1 MYENASSVCTDHKIT
16 IGAASRV
23 FIPGTANDKLP
34 LVNLPSTTETLP
46 LLAISGPTASGKSA
60 LALEICDALSVRGGI
75 WNGAE
80 IISVD
85 SAQIYRGMDIG
96 TAKPDAAA
104 RERVPHHLL
113 DILDPAQAYSAARFA
128 EDANRLIG
136 EIRGRHNLPILV
148 GGTLL
153 YFRALLEGL
162 SDLPAANAEFRERL
176 ESEAAELGWG
186 ALHARLAQV
195 DPRGAL
201 RLHPNDIQRI
211 QRALEIAHFSGVP
224 MNELS
229 ARTPSKGPSK
239 GLSGPIL
246 RIAVMPPD
254 RAALTL
260 RIEARLRQ
268 MLAAGFVNEV
278 AALRARDDLHLGLP
292 SMRAVG
298 YRQLWFHLDGG
309 CSLNE
314 AVRLAVIATRQYAKR
329 QMTWLR
335 REAEIWRWIDPAEP
349 NAVARVFSLLSESLS

>member
-1 MYENASSVCTDHKIT
+1 MLDCVDGLPAGAVGYSL
-16 IGAASRV
+16 AASQTINCRFV
-23 FIPGTANDKLP
+23 K
-34 LVNLPSTTETLP
+34 LPSTTQTLP

-60 LALEICDALSVRGGI
+60 LALEICDAISDQAVI
-75 WNGAE
+75 CQGAE

-85 SAQIYRGMDIG
+85 SAQVYRGMDIG

-104 RERVPHHLL
+104 RARVPHHLL
-113 DILDPAQAYSAARFA
+113 DILDPAQAYSAARFV
-128 EDANRLIG
+128 EDANKLIV
-136 EIRGRHNLPILV
+136 EIRARNHLPILV

-195 DPRGAL
+195 DPRSAL

-211 QRALEIAHFSGVP
+211 QRALEIAHFSGAP
-224 MNELS
+224 TNQPQT
-229 ARTPSKGPSK
+229 RTCASGLPGPS
-239 GLSGPIL
+239 L

-254 RAALTL
+254 RAALSL

-268 MLAAGFVNEV
+268 MLAAGFVDEV
-278 AALRARDDLHLGLP
+278 AALRARGDLHLGLP

-298 YRQLWFHLDGG
+298 YRQLWRHLDGEFG
-309 CSLNE
+309 LNE
-314 AVRLAVIATRQYAKR
+314 AVRLGVIATRQYAKR

-335 REAEIWRWIDPAEP
+335 GEEKKWRWIDPAEP
-349 NAVARVFSLLSESLS
+349 NAGARVFSLLSESLS

>member
-1 MYENASSVCTDHKIT
+1 VPAGLVP
-16 IGAASRV
+16 ALQAV
-23 FIPGTANDKLP
+23 FAHRAFINGIANDKLP
-34 LVNLPSTTETLP
+34 SVNLPVTTKTLP

-60 LALEICDALSVRGGI
+60 LALEICDVLAGSGGV
-75 WNGAE
+75 WKRAE

-85 SAQIYRGMDIG
+85 SAQVYRGMDIG

-104 RERVPHHLL
+104 RARVPHHLL

-128 EDANRLIG
+128 EDANKLIG
-136 EIRGRHNLPILV
+136 EIRARNHLPILV

-195 DPRGAL
+195 DPRSAL

-224 MNELS
+224 ANELQT
-229 ARTPSKGPSK
+229 RTPTRHLP
-239 GLSGPIL
+239 GPIL

-254 RAALTL
+254 RAALTA
-260 RIEARLRQ
+260 RIEARFSQ
-268 MLAAGFVNEV
+268 MLNAGFVDEV
-278 AALRARDDLHLGLP
+278 AALRARGDLHPGLP

-298 YRQLWFHLDGG
+298 YRQLWRHLDGDF
-309 CSLNE
+309 SLNE
-314 AVRLAVIATRQYAKR
+314 AVRLGVIATRQYAKR

-335 REAEIWRWIDPAEP
+335 SEAEKWRWIDPAEL
-349 NAVARVFSLLSESLS
+349 NAAARVLSMLSESLQ